1 MCLCTYI
8 NIEINFLQDI
18 LSKLDRAAR
27 LTTLNFNKNL
37 KENNV
42 TLTAEQWGIINFLL
56 EKDGINQN
64 QIGKLINKDH
74 TCVSRLVD
82 TLIKKGIIEKNTSA
96 EDKRVNLIYLTETG
110 KELRDNI
117 VGTVEHSLDKVFKNV
132 SEEEKEIFS
141 IVLDKIIKNLE

>member
-1 MCLCTYI
+1 MNDYNLKKSLG
-8 NIEINFLQDI
+8 F
-18 LSKLDRAAR
+18 KLDRAAR

-74 TCVSRLVD
+74 TCVSRLID
-82 TLIKKGIIEKNTSA
+82 TLIKKGIINKEISL
-96 EDKRVNLIYLTETG
+96 EDKRVNLIYLTKAG
-110 KELRDNI
+110 KELQNKAAD
-117 VGTVEHSLDKVFKNV
+117 TVRHSLEKVFKNV

>member
-1 MCLCTYI
+1 M
-8 NIEINFLQDI
+8 
-18 LSKLDRAAR
+18 
-27 LTTLNFNKNL
+27 
-37 KENNV
+37 
-42 TLTAEQWGIINFLL
+42 L

-82 TLIKKGIIEKNTSA
+82 TLIKKGIIEKNASA
-96 EDKRVNLIYLTETG
+96 EDKRVNLIYLTEAG
-110 KELRDNI
+110 KKLRENI

>member
-1 MCLCTYI
+1 MNDYNLKKSLG
-8 NIEINFLQDI
+8 F
-18 LSKLDRAAR
+18 KLDRAAR

-82 TLIKKGIIEKNTSA
+82 TLIKKGIIEKSSSA

-117 VGTVEHSLDKVFKNV
+117 VGTVEHSLDKVFQNV

>member
-1 MCLCTYI
+1 MNDYNLKKSLG
-8 NIEINFLQDI
+8 F
-18 LSKLDRAAR
+18 KLDRASR

-37 KENNV
+37 KENNII
-42 TLTAEQWGIINFLL
+42 LTAEQWGIINFLL
-56 EKDGINQN
+56 EEDGINQN

-82 TLIKKGIIEKNTSA
+82 TLIKKGIIEKNASI

-117 VGTVEHSLDKVFKNV
+117 VGTVEHSLDKVFQNV

>member
-1 MCLCTYI
+1 MNDYNLKKSLG
-8 NIEINFLQDI
+8 F
-18 LSKLDRAAR
+18 KLDRASR

-74 TCVSRLVD
+74 TCVSRLID
-82 TLIKKGIIEKNTSA
+82 TLIKKGIINKEISL
-96 EDKRVNLIYLTETG
+96 EDKRVNLIYLTKAG
-110 KELRDNI
+110 KELQNKAAD
-117 VGTVEHSLDKVFKNV
+117 TVRHSLDKVFKNV

>member
-1 MCLCTYI
+1 MNDYNLKKSLG
-8 NIEINFLQDI
+8 F
-18 LSKLDRAAR
+18 KLDRAAR

-82 TLIKKGIIEKNTSA
+82 TLIKKGIIEKNISA
-96 EDKRVNLIYLTETG
+96 EDKRVNLIYLTEAG
-110 KELRDNI
+110 KNYEKILLALLNI
-117 VGTVEHSLDKVFKNV
+117 VLIKFFKMSV
-132 SEEEKEIFS
+132 KKKKKFFQ
-141 IVLDKIIKNLE
+141 LF

>member
-1 MCLCTYI
+1 MNDYNLKKSLG
-8 NIEINFLQDI
+8 F
-18 LSKLDRAAR
+18 KLDRASR

-37 KENNV
+37 KENNII
-42 TLTAEQWGIINFLL
+42 LTAEQWGIINFLL
-56 EKDGINQN
+56 EEDGINQN

-117 VGTVEHSLDKVFKNV
+117 VGTVEHSLDKVFQNV
-132 SEEEKEIFS
+132 SKEEKEIFS